1 MNPDWP
7 EFGLKTFI
15 IYVRL
20 AGDDSTGNGSE
31 QFPFRTL
38 QNAARYVTAEI
49 PAGHRYIIDVT
60 GITETLPTD
69 YTLPP
74 WKGAETVSQ
83 LSDWKFF
90 LFGSAV
96 AIQATPRLVRDIPAA
111 EAVI

>member
-38 QNAARYVTAEI
+38 QNAARYVPAEI

-60 GITETLPTD
+60 GITETLPED

-74 WKGAETVSQ
+74 WEGAETVSL
-83 LSDWKFF
+83 LSGSQFV
-90 LFGSAV
+90 FGAAV
-96 AIQATPRLVRDIPAA
+96 AIQATPRLVLGIPAV

>member
-15 IYVRL
+15 IYVRPP
-20 AGDDSTGNGSE
+20 GDDSTGNGSE

-38 QNAARYVTAEI
+38 QNAARYVPAKI

-74 WKGAETVSQ
+74 WEGAETVSQ
-83 LSDWKFF
+83 HCRSN
-90 LFGSAV
+90 
-96 AIQATPRLVRDIPAA
+96 IPSWQWLPAFA
-111 EAVI
+111 RRTWQIE